1 MIQSLSTHSLNFS
14 TFVYG
19 THSKY
24 AIKPSSGTALAI
36 ATYLL
41 KNPGGQAEI
50 TIQYTNSEVTPF
62 DMKSISHGC
71 SLSSNNG
78 LVVPAKK
85 CTIRYTG
92 IKANSDPQVTHQ
104 VVFKP
109 DGFVDIGD
117 ILVGSVDLQE
127 TMFPSNFDG
136 LKSLKIDLLEPT
148 PATLYQMGFDDAK
161 YTAWVRE

>member
-1 MIQSLSTHSLNFS
+1 M
-14 TFVYG
+14 
-19 THSKY
+19 
-24 AIKPSSGTALAI
+24 
-36 ATYLL
+36 
-41 KNPGGQAEI
+41 
-50 TIQYTNSEVTPF
+50 
-62 DMKSISHGC
+62 
-71 SLSSNNG
+71 
-78 LVVPAKK
+78 
-85 CTIRYTG
+85 
-92 IKANSDPQVTHQ
+92 THQ